1 MHTPPGFALRTG
13 LAIMLGDQVMTFIAD
28 DEGLFH
34 RTVDSKVKAGLW
46 PDAEEV
52 GTVDVT

>member
-1 MHTPPGFALRTG
+1 
-13 LAIMLGDQVMTFIAD
+13 MLGDQVMTFIAD

-34 RTVDSKVKAGLW
+34 RTVDSKVKAGQW